1 MVQDKSELLSAWSFP
16 IIEREKEYRLTAKLY
31 RSCLTIEDKRG
42 NRITVSKRSKAIKI
56 ERSGNVEW
64 CEENY

>member
-1 MVQDKSELLSAWSFP
+1 
-16 IIEREKEYRLTAKLY
+16 LY
-31 RSCLTIEDKRG
+31 KSCLVIEDKRG
-42 NRITVSKRSKAIKI
+42 NRITVNKRSKVMKI